1 MTQHRRFFSR
11 IFLIGLVSGI
21 GTGAALLFLA
31 RSGFGGLLGDAGL
44 YLAMAAAGWFTG
56 QAIEAALQRHGVSA
70 PVERERLIVPLGLAA
85 GYALAISPL
94 NALLVEA
101 LLTGDW
107 LVPALW
113 LAMVCAVL
121 GGGFAWALA
130 RRGTAT
136 RGLPASAL
144 IAVLAMAV
152 IVGAV
157 NLLAW
162 WGGRDYA
169 GGDPTPL
176 MLAGVWA
183 IYLVPAPWLG
193 TLTYF
198 CLKPGRKGAA
208 TAFDNGGPV
217 A

>member
-1 MTQHRRFFSR
+1 MTQHRRLFLR
-11 IFLIGLVSGI
+11 LFLIGLVFGV
-21 GTGAALLFLA
+21 GTGAALLFLSRA
-31 RSGFGGLLGDAGL
+31 GFAAILGEAGL
-44 YLAMAAAGWFTG
+44 YVGIAGAGWFTG
-56 QAIEAALQRHGVSA
+56 QAMEAALQRHGIPA
-70 PVERERLIVPLGLAA
+70 PAERQRMFLPGGLAS

-94 NALLVEA
+94 NALLVEV
-101 LLTGDW
+101 LLTGEW
-107 LVPALW
+107 LMPAVG
-113 LAMVCAVL
+113 LAAVCAGL
-121 GGGFAWALA
+121 GGGLAWALA

-136 RGLPASAL
+136 RGMAASAGV
-144 IAVLAMAV
+144 AVLAMAA
-152 IVGAV
+152 IVGVV

-183 IYLVPAPWLG
+183 IYFVPALWLPV
-193 TLTYF
+193 LTYF
-198 CLKPGRKGAA
+198 CLKPGRKGKP

>member
-1 MTQHRRFFSR
+1 MTQHRRLSLR
-11 IFLIGLVSGI
+11 LFLIGLVSGV

-31 RSGFGGLLGDAGL
+31 RSGFGAILGDAGL
-44 YLAMAAAGWFTG
+44 YVGMAGAGWFTG
-56 QAIEAALQRHGVSA
+56 QAIEAALQRHGVAA
-70 PVERERLIVPLGLAA
+70 PAERERMSLPIGLAA

-94 NALLVEA
+94 NALLVDA

-107 LVPALW
+107 LVPGLW
-113 LAMVCAVL
+113 LAAVCAVL

-130 RRGTAT
+130 RRGVAT
-136 RGLPASAL
+136 RGIAVSASV
-144 IAVLAMAV
+144 AVLAMSA

-169 GGDPTPL
+169 GGDPTAL

-183 IYLVPAPWLG
+183 IYFVPALWLPA
-193 TLTYF
+193 LTHF

>member
-1 MTQHRRFFSR
+1 
-11 IFLIGLVSGI
+11 
-21 GTGAALLFLA
+21 
-31 RSGFGGLLGDAGL
+31 
-44 YLAMAAAGWFTG
+44 MAAAGWFTG
-56 QAIEAALQRHGVSA
+56 QAIEAALQRHGIAA
-70 PVERERLIVPLGLAA
+70 PAERERMPLPVGLAA

-94 NALLVEA
+94 NALLVDA

-107 LVPALW
+107 LVPGLW
-113 LAMVCAVL
+113 LAIVCAL
-121 GGGFAWALA
+121 FGGGFAWALA

-136 RGLPASAL
+136 RGIAASAV

-162 WGGRDYA
+162 WGIRDYA

-183 IYLVPAPWLG
+183 IYLMPALWLPAV
-193 TLTYF
+193 TYF

>member
-1 MTQHRRFFSR
+1 MTQHRRL
-11 IFLIGLVSGI
+11 FLRLFVIGLVSGV

-31 RSGFGGLLGDAGL
+31 RSGFGAILGEAGL
-44 YLAMAAAGWFTG
+44 YVGMAGAGWFTG
-56 QAIEAALQRHGVSA
+56 QAIEAALQRHGVA
-70 PVERERLIVPLGLAA
+70 GPPERERMVVPIGLAT

-101 LLTGDW
+101 LLTGEW
-107 LVPALW
+107 LMPAVW
-113 LAMVCAVL
+113 LAIVCACL
-121 GGGFAWALA
+121 GGGLVWALG
-130 RRGTAT
+130 RRGVAT
-136 RGLPASAL
+136 RGIAASA
-144 IAVLAMAV
+144 IGAVLAMAAILGV
-152 IVGAV
+152 V

-169 GGDPTPL
+169 GGDPTAL

-183 IYLVPAPWLG
+183 IYFVPALWLPA
-193 TLTYF
+193 LTHF

>member
-1 MTQHRRFFSR
+1 MSRAFLLR

-31 RSGFGGLLGDAGL
+31 RSGFGALLGDAGL
-44 YLAMAAAGWFTG
+44 YLAVAAAGWFTG
-56 QAIEAALQRHGVSA
+56 QAIEAALQRHGIAA
-70 PVERERLIVPLGLAA
+70 PAERERMLLPVGLAA

-94 NALLVEA
+94 NALLVDA

-107 LVPALW
+107 LVPGLW
-113 LAMVCAVL
+113 LTIVCAVL

-130 RRGTAT
+130 RRGAMT

-169 GGDPTPL
+169 GGDPSPL

-183 IYLVPAPWLG
+183 IYLVPALWLPSVAAGAMPWRSP
-193 TLTYF
+193 
-198 CLKPGRKGAA
+198 K
-208 TAFDNGGPV
+208 
-217 A
+217 